1 MNTHEFQGKSLLKA
15 YNVDIQEGF
24 VAETADQAVMI
35 ARQMQEKFNTRFFV
49 VKAQIHA
56 GGRGKGGGVK
66 LAKSVEEAGIIAGR
80 MLGMNLVTPQTGP
93 AGRKVNKVLIAQDVY
108 YPGDTESE
116 EFYMSILLNRRSGRY
131 VLMYSPEGG
140 MDIEQVAEKT
150 PDRIFTEEISPLTGL
165 QPFQTRNIAFKFGLQ
180 GNAFKN
186 MQKFLNGIY
195 ETFINCDA
203 QLLEINPVLKTSD
216 ERVLAVDCKL
226 ILDDSAL
233 FRHPELAQMRDL
245 NEEDPV
251 EVEAGKYNLNYVK
264 LDGNVGCMVNGAG
277 LAMATM
283 DIIKLSG
290 GSPAN
295 FLDVGGGANVDTVE
309 AGFRI
314 ILKDPAVKAIMIN
327 IFGGIVRCDR
337 VANGIVEAYKS
348 IGEIRVPVI
357 VRLQGTNA
365 IEAKEIIDNSG
376 LSVISAISFG
386 EAAEKVRNAL
396 PTR

>member
-1 MNTHEFQGKSLLKA
+1 MNVHEFQGKSLLKA

-24 VAETADQAVMI
+24 VAETPDQAVTI
-35 ARQMQEKFNTRFFV
+35 AEQLREKFGSEFFV

-66 LAKSVEEAGIIAGR
+66 LAKSVGDVGKIASQ
-80 MLGMNLVTPQTGP
+80 MLGMSLITPQTGP
-93 AGRKVNKVLIAQDVY
+93 EGKKVNKVLIAQDVFY
-108 YPGDTESE
+108 KGETETAE
-116 EFYMSILLNRRSGRY
+116 LYISILLNRDIGRY
-131 VLMYSPEGG
+131 IVMYSPEGG
-140 MDIEQVAEKT
+140 TSIEEVAEKS
-150 PDRIFTEEISPLTGL
+150 PDLIFTEEVDPGIGL
-165 QPFQTRNIAFKFGLQ
+165 QPFQTRNIAFKLGLA

-186 MQKFLNGIY
+186 MQKFLSGIY
-195 ETFINCDA
+195 ETFISCDA

-216 ERVLAVDCKL
+216 NRVLAVDCKL
-226 ILDDSAL
+226 VLDDNAL
-233 FRHPELAQMRDL
+233 FRHPELLGMRDL
-245 NEEDPV
+245 NEEDPID
-251 EVEAGKYNLNYVK
+251 VEAGKYNLNFVK

-295 FLDVGGGANVDTVE
+295 FLDVGGGASPKTVE

-314 ILKDPAVKAIMIN
+314 ILKDPAVKAILIN

-337 VANGIVEAYKS
+337 VANGVVEAYKL
-348 IGEIRVPVI
+348 IGEIKVPVI

-365 IEAKEIIDNSG
+365 IEAKKIIDNSG
-376 LSVISAISFG
+376 LAVFSAISFR
-386 EAAEKVRNAL
+386 EAADLVTKVL
-396 PTR
+396 K

>member
-1 MNTHEFQGKSLLKA
+1 MNVHEFQGKSLLKA

-24 VAETADQAVMI
+24 VAETPAQAITI
-35 ARQMQEKFNTRFFV
+35 AKQMQEKFGSGFFV

-66 LAKSVEEAGIIAGR
+66 LAKSVEDVGNLAR
-80 MLGMNLVTPQTGP
+80 QMLGMQLVTPQTGP
-93 AGRKVNKVLIAQDVY
+93 EGKKVNKVLIAQDVY
-108 YPGDTESE
+108 YKGESEHE
-116 EFYMSILLNRRSGRY
+116 EFYISLLLNRGNGRY
-131 VLMYSPEGG
+131 IVVYSPEGG
-140 MDIEQVAEKT
+140 MSIEEVAEKS
-150 PDRIFTEEISPLTGL
+150 PELIFTEEIDPRSGL
-165 QPFQTRNIAFKFGLQ
+165 LPFQTRNIAFKLGLS
-180 GNAFKN
+180 GDAFKN
-186 MQKFLNGIY
+186 MQKFLAGIY
-195 ETFINCDA
+195 ETFLGCDA

-216 ERVLAVDCKL
+216 NRILAVDCKL
-226 ILDDSAL
+226 VLDDNAL
-233 FRHPELAQMRDL
+233 FRHPDLMAMRDL

-251 EVEAGKYNLNYVK
+251 DVEAGKHNLNFVK

-295 FLDVGGGANVDTVE
+295 FLDVGGGANPKTVE

-314 ILKDPAVKAIMIN
+314 ILKDPAVKAILIN

-337 VANGIVEAYKS
+337 VANGVVEAYKS
-348 IGEIRVPVI
+348 IGKIKVPVI

-365 IEAKEIIDNSG
+365 EEAKKIIDNSG
-376 LSVISAISFG
+376 LAVFSAISFR
-386 EAAEKVRNAL
+386 EAADLV
-396 PTR
+396 TRVLNK